1 MNFDDIKKNFIAKK
15 IIQNSLKNKKISHSY
30 IITGEKGSPK
40 DELAELFA
48 KGILCKNENP
58 PCETCIS
65 CKKFEQ
71 KNHPDFCKIDTLEGK
86 ASISIDQIR
95 NLLKEAYFKPNESE
109 KRVYII
115 NNAHLMTE
123 QAQNALLK
131 FFEEPPSFTVI
142 ILVTDDVNLLLN
154 TIQSRALI
162 INTEK
167 QEDFYFQEENDFA
180 INFLDNFSKNNEL
193 ECLSIILDNIKN
205 SSDFVL
211 FLENLKI
218 LLRDVCIY
226 KNTEN
231 SSYIAEKNKELQ
243 ISQISYTITDIQS
256 EKLIRICDDFIMRIN
271 ENSNLKISM
280 CAFNAKCWEE
290 IH

>member
-1 MNFDDIKKNFIAKK
+1 MKFDDIKKNFIAKK

-40 DELAELFA
+40 DELAKIFA
-48 KGILCKNENP
+48 KGILCKSENS
-58 PCETCIS
+58 PCENCLS
-65 CKKFEQ
+65 CKKFDQ
-71 KNHPDFCKIDTLEGK
+71 KNHPDFCEIDTLDGK
-86 ASISIDQIR
+86 SSISIEQIR

-142 ILVTDDVNLLLN
+142 ILVTEDSNLLLN

-162 INTEK
+162 INTET
-167 QEDFYFQEENDFA
+167 QEDFCFEEENDLA
-180 INFLDNFSKNNEL
+180 LNFLDNFSNNNEL
-193 ECLSIILDNIKN
+193 ECLSIILDNVKN
-205 SSDFVL
+205 SSGFVL

-271 ENSNLKISM
+271 ENSNLKITM